1 MNMAV
6 MRKDFRPQLEV
17 RCCLENRGLWRVHE
31 NGIRFVHQVRV
42 YQNSNRAVHCC
53 CAICTDAES
62 FLENRGGER
71 RNCHVAGR
79 KRYSRSRAH
88 VLWLGARYSWLPRT
102 VAYWFNRSEFCRSW
116 CSTTAMSGMVGCSG
130 KVMQKTDKRWR
141 LSDEQPN
148 IRQE

>member
-1 MNMAV
+1 MMKMNFQLISIDDLLGCPRDRNTRTSCGHYHDVPITSTLQKMNMAV

-17 RCCLENRGLWRVHE
+17 RCCLENRGFRRVHE

-79 KRYSRSRAH
+79 KR
-88 VLWLGARYSWLPRT
+88 
-102 VAYWFNRSEFCRSW
+102 
-116 CSTTAMSGMVGCSG
+116 
-130 KVMQKTDKRWR
+130 
-141 LSDEQPN
+141 
-148 IRQE
+148 